1 MHLLFFVHSKVPT
14 LPPPPPP
21 SHPPTLLLNR
31 HAALGVTAGITCR
44 ASGALHF
51 ANGLISCQGH
61 PISPEID
68 SLSLLSSLSRFC
80 RDSPHEC
87 CDDGA
92 QRKSRPV
99 SHGRVWKTCAQP
111 VLFIDAF
118 FSPLFLCLSL
128 EVWRLLMD
136 VSPLKTHFFVTLQSV
151 VCLHEKF
158 RSRHEKYD
166 VSAEWWIWIEMLY
179 ICTFIIMLRLGVFCF
194 YWWNF
199 SDGSYIGHRTQPTSG
214 RASDQAS
221 DCPRKWQNLE
231 TLKGLNWLQNIWNQP
246 YRHRIF

>member
-1 MHLLFFVHSKVPT
+1 MMHLLFFVHSQVPT

-21 SHPPTLLLNR
+21 PSHPSTLLLNR
-31 HAALGVTAGITCR
+31 HTALGVTAGITCR

-118 FSPLFLCLSL
+118 FFPPLPLSLSWSLKAAYGCLSFENTFLCDFAKCCMPSWKIQIPSREVRRLSRIVDLNRNAVYLYFHYNASPRCFLFL
-128 EVWRLLMD
+128 LM
-136 VSPLKTHFFVTLQSV
+136 
-151 VCLHEKF
+151 KF
-158 RSRHEKYD
+158 
-166 VSAEWWIWIEMLY
+166 
-179 ICTFIIMLRLGVFCF
+179 
-194 YWWNF
+194 
-199 SDGSYIGHRTQPTSG
+199 
-214 RASDQAS
+214 
-221 DCPRKWQNLE
+221 
-231 TLKGLNWLQNIWNQP
+231 
-246 YRHRIF
+246 

>member
-1 MHLLFFVHSKVPT
+1 MATNRKQSHELLPGKKKEVLNDASAFFCSLQSPHPSPT
-14 LPPPPPP
+14 TTTI
-21 SHPPTLLLNR
+21 SPPTLLLNR
-31 HAALGVTAGITCR
+31 HTALGVTAGITCR

-118 FSPLFLCLSL
+118 FPPLPLSL
-128 EVWRLLMD
+128 
-136 VSPLKTHFFVTLQSV
+136 S
-151 VCLHEKF
+151 
-158 RSRHEKYD
+158 
-166 VSAEWWIWIEMLY
+166 
-179 ICTFIIMLRLGVFCF
+179 
-194 YWWNF
+194 
-199 SDGSYIGHRTQPTSG
+199 
-214 RASDQAS
+214 
-221 DCPRKWQNLE
+221 
-231 TLKGLNWLQNIWNQP
+231 
-246 YRHRIF
+246 